1 MEINTLTRQEII
13 DSLLD
18 RMNNGEEL
26 TEELINLLKDMANG
40 QKYI

>member
-13 DSLLD
+13 NSLLD

>member
-26 TEELINLLKDMANG
+26 TEELINLLNDMANG
-40 QKYI
+40 

>member
-26 TEELINLLKDMANG
+26 TEELINLLTDMANG
-40 QKYI
+40 

>member
-26 TEELINLLKDMANG
+26 TEELINLLNDMANG

>member
-26 TEELINLLKDMANG
+26 TEELINLLTDMANG

>member
-1 MEINTLTRQEII
+1 MMEINTLTRQEII

-26 TEELINLLKDMANG
+26 TEELINLLNDMANG
-40 QKYI
+40 

>member
-13 DSLLD
+13 NSLLD

-26 TEELINLLKDMANG
+26 TEELINLLTDMANG
-40 QKYI
+40 

>member
-13 DSLLD
+13 NSLLD

-26 TEELINLLKDMANG
+26 TEELINLLTDMADG
-40 QKYI
+40 

>member
-40 QKYI
+40 

>member
-18 RMNNGEEL
+18 RMNNGEKL
-26 TEELINLLKDMANG
+26 TEELIHLLTDMANG
-40 QKYI
+40 